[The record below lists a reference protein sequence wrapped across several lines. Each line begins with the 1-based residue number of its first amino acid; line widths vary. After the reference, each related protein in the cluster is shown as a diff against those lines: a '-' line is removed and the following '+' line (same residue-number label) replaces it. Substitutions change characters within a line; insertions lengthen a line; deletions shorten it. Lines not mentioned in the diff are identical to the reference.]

1 MMNGNG
7 FDSTNGRGGR
17 NRRFSDDAAVPG
29 GDAEAI
35 QDRMAILRRGLQQDA
50 VQLAHTARQATDWK
64 FYVEKFPLA
73 CAGVALVLGYT
84 LIPAKKGPL
93 VASEE
98 QLAKL
103 AKSGQLKVVAE
114 APATSK
120 QGLARKAMFALGG
133 LALRAALDHLG
144 QSVGP
149 LAAARQSPGHPR
161 QAREV

>member
-7 FDSTNGRGGR
+7 FDSTNGHNGRR
-17 NRRFSDDAAVPG
+17 NRLPNDGAFPND
-29 GDAEAI
+29 DAEAI

-50 VQLAHTARQATDWK
+50 VHLAHTAKQATDWK

-73 CAGVALVLGYT
+73 CAGLALLVGYAI
-84 LIPAKKGPL
+84 IPSKKGPL

-98 QLAKL
+98 QLQKL

-114 APATSK
+114 APPASK

-144 QSVGP
+144 QSMGP
-149 LAAARQSPGHPR
+149 LAAARSANGHPR